1 MSSRQDAPD
10 NLDPEEALAADLLE
24 DVLSGRPERV
34 DAILGGQLSPEAKAG
49 LRSTRNLLA
58 AMALAETPVRP
69 SSSLRARILGTLAQR
84 RPARKAILVC
94 DMLNDHLTPGR
105 PLFVPRARQIVPALK
120 ARLDDARAHGVP
132 VIYVLDRH
140 APDDPDLDAWSAH
153 NIEGTEGAEVWPE
166 LAPHS
171 GDLQVTKPSY
181 SAFFQSKL
189 ESVLDELKVD
199 TLVIT
204 GCATEVHLLATATD
218 ALQRGYAVEMPPETQ
233 AGTSEMAEQVAMGT
247 LAALAPFMPARRER
261 LERLAASNP
270 PSMRPPI

>member
-1 MSSRQDAPD
+1 MSRQDPPEE
-10 NLDPEEALAADLLE
+10 LDPREEEAASLLE
-24 DVLSGRPERV
+24 EVLSGRPERLEAAV
-34 DAILGGQLSPEAKAG
+34 ASSLAPEARAG
-49 LRSTRNLLA
+49 LRGTRNLLA
-58 AMALAETPVRP
+58 AVAFAEAPVRP
-69 SSSLRARILGTLAQR
+69 SPGLRARILGTLAQR

-105 PLFVPRARQIVPALK
+105 PLYVPRARGIVPALK
-120 ARLDDARAHGVP
+120 ARLDDARSHGVP

-140 APDDPDLDAWSAH
+140 APDDPELDAWSAH
-153 NIEGTEGAEVWPE
+153 NVEGTDGAEVWPE
-166 LAPHS
+166 IAPHS

-181 SAFFQSKL
+181 SAFFQSRL

-218 ALQRGYAVEMPPETQ
+218 ALQRGFAVEMPPDTQ
-233 AGTSEMAEQVAMGT
+233 AGTSEVGEQVAMGT
-247 LAALAPFMPARRER
+247 LSALAPFMPARRER

-270 PSMRPPI
+270 PSMRPQI